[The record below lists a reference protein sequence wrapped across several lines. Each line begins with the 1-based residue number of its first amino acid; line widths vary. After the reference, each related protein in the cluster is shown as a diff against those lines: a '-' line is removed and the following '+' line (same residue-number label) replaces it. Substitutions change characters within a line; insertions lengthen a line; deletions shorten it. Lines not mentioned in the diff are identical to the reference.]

1 MTTNTI
7 PSGLLLPLFL
17 LLWLL
22 MQFHMEEPALP
33 VLGPVSAILCAACL
47 APKLQLA
54 PVPAL
59 GLVPVLRHD
68 HIYYYSVWFASAA
81 VSAALPADAIS
92 RGGTGSASFRCCFS
106 NLCAACRVPLH
117 LDCSWHRF
125 LLWVRAGS

>member
-1 MTTNTI
+1 M
-7 PSGLLLPLFL
+7 LLPLL
-17 LLWLL
+17 I
-22 MQFHMEEPALP
+22 QFHVGVPAPPL
-33 VLGPVSAILCAACL
+33 LDAISAILCAAY
-47 APKLQLA
+47 
-54 PVPAL
+54 
-59 GLVPVLRHD
+59 LVPVHLKC
-68 HIYYYSVWFASAA
+68 SWCQFLLWVWWRSGGMTTSTIPSGFASAA